1 MIGNSKILKRTFL
14 TLAVAIVVATA
25 SSQIQHGK
33 ASFYS
38 KRATGARTS
47 SGERL
52 HHDSL
57 TCAHRTHPFGTL
69 LKVTNERNGR
79 EVIVRVTDRGPHSRG
94 RIIDLSH
101 AAAKELGIINQGV
114 AVVKVEPVRKTKV
127 PFKPEPESIPEIDFE
142 ITEYTLPASG
152 VLHFP
157 TYGKTTQQLKVP
169 TTNPLNHKRKL
180 TVIRAKK
187 RRKPTARLSKRKKI
201 LIKRPFSPKSVQTFA
216 IKARRKAKEEL
227 SEGNKKTPRI
237 ALIARIMNNN
247 DSCD

>member
-1 MIGNSKILKRTFL
+1 MMIGNYKIFKRTFL
-14 TLAVAIVVATA
+14 TLAVAITVAAA

-38 KRATGARTS
+38 KRATGSRTS

-114 AVVKVEPVRKTKV
+114 AVVKVEPVRNTIV

-157 TYGKTTQQLKVP
+157 TYGKTTQQLKGADNKSTKPQKEVDGNKSQEKKEANSK
-169 TTNPLNHKRKL
+169 TIQEKKDSDKK
-180 TVIRAKK
+180 TVQPKK
-187 RRKPTARLSKRKKI
+187 RSNVRHKSKAKG
-201 LIKRPFSPKSVQTFA
+201 KRRTV
-216 IKARRKAKEEL
+216 RRK
-227 SEGNKKTPRI
+227 
-237 ALIARIMNNN
+237 
-247 DSCD
+247 

>member
-14 TLAVAIVVATA
+14 TLAVAITVAAA

-114 AVVKVEPVRKTKV
+114 AVVKVEPVKKTVV

-152 VLHFP
+152 ILHFP
-157 TYGKTTQQLKVP
+157 TYGKKTHQLKGD
-169 TTNPLNHKRKL
+169 NKDN
-180 TVIRAKK
+180 KK
-187 RRKPTARLSKRKKI
+187 
-201 LIKRPFSPKSVQTFA
+201 Q
-216 IKARRKAKEEL
+216 KEI
-227 SEGNKKTPRI
+227 EGNKKQEKTEANGKTI
-237 ALIARIMNNN
+237 KEKK
-247 DSCD
+247 DSNHKTVQPQKRSNVRNKSKAKGKRKSVRRK

>member
-1 MIGNSKILKRTFL
+1 M
-14 TLAVAIVVATA
+14 TLAVAITVAAA

-101 AAAKELGIINQGV
+101 AAAEELGIINQGV
-114 AVVKVEPVRKTKV
+114 AVVRVEPVKKTVV

-152 VLHFP
+152 ILHFP
-157 TYGKTTQQLKVP
+157 TYGKKTHQLKGD
-169 TTNPLNHKRKL
+169 NKDN
-180 TVIRAKK
+180 KK
-187 RRKPTARLSKRKKI
+187 
-201 LIKRPFSPKSVQTFA
+201 Q
-216 IKARRKAKEEL
+216 KEI
-227 SEGNKKTPRI
+227 EGNKKQEKTEANGKTI
-237 ALIARIMNNN
+237 KEKK
-247 DSCD
+247 DSNHKTVQPQKRSNVRNKSKAKGKRKSVRRK

>member
-1 MIGNSKILKRTFL
+1 M
-14 TLAVAIVVATA
+14 TLAVAITVAAA

-101 AAAKELGIINQGV
+101 AAAEELGIINQGV
-114 AVVKVEPVRKTKV
+114 AVVRVEPVKKTVV

-152 VLHFP
+152 ILHFP
-157 TYGKTTQQLKVP
+157 TYGKKTHQLKGDNKV
-169 TTNPLNHKRKL
+169 N
-180 TVIRAKK
+180 KK
-187 RRKPTARLSKRKKI
+187 
-201 LIKRPFSPKSVQTFA
+201 Q
-216 IKARRKAKEEL
+216 KEI
-227 SEGNKKTPRI
+227 EGNKKQEKTEANGKTI
-237 ALIARIMNNN
+237 KEKK
-247 DSCD
+247 DSNHKTVQPQKRSNVRNKSKAKGKRKSVRRK

>member
-1 MIGNSKILKRTFL
+1 MIGKSKILKRTFL

-79 EVIVRVTDRGPHSRG
+79 EVVVRVTDRGPHSRG

-114 AVVKVEPVRKTKV
+114 AVVKVEPVKKTVV

-152 VLHFP
+152 ILHFP
-157 TYGKTTQQLKVP
+157 TYGKKTHQLKGD
-169 TTNPLNHKRKL
+169 NKDN
-180 TVIRAKK
+180 KK
-187 RRKPTARLSKRKKI
+187 
-201 LIKRPFSPKSVQTFA
+201 Q
-216 IKARRKAKEEL
+216 KEI
-227 SEGNKKTPRI
+227 EGNKKQEKTEANGKTI
-237 ALIARIMNNN
+237 KEKK
-247 DSCD
+247 DSNHKTDQPQKRSNVRNKSKAKGKRKSVRRK

>member
-14 TLAVAIVVATA
+14 TLAVAITVAAA

-38 KRATGARTS
+38 KRATGSRTS

-101 AAAKELGIINQGV
+101 AAAEELGIINQGV
-114 AVVKVEPVRKTKV
+114 AVVKVEPVKKTVV

-152 VLHFP
+152 ILHFP
-157 TYGKTTQQLKVP
+157 TYGKKTHQLKGD
-169 TTNPLNHKRKL
+169 NK
-180 TVIRAKK
+180 AKK
-187 RRKPTARLSKRKKI
+187 K
-201 LIKRPFSPKSVQTFA
+201 Q
-216 IKARRKAKEEL
+216 KEI
-227 SEGNKKTPRI
+227 EGNKKQEKTEANGKTI
-237 ALIARIMNNN
+237 KEKK
-247 DSCD
+247 DSNHKTVQPQKRSNVRNKSKAKGKRKSVRRK

>member
-1 MIGNSKILKRTFL
+1 MIGNSKIFKRTFL

-79 EVIVRVTDRGPHSRG
+79 EVIVRVTARGPHTRG

-101 AAAKELGIINQGV
+101 AAAEELGILNQGV
-114 AVVKVEPVRKTKV
+114 AVVMVELVRKTKV
-127 PFKPEPESIPEIDFE
+127 PFNAEPESIPEFDFE
-142 ITEYTLPASG
+142 ITEYSLPASG

-157 TYGKTTQQLKVP
+157 TYGKTTQQLKGADNKFTKPQKEVDGNKSQEKKEANSK
-169 TTNPLNHKRKL
+169 TIQEKKDSDKK
-180 TVIRAKK
+180 TVQPKK
-187 RRKPTARLSKRKKI
+187 RSNVRHKSKAKG
-201 LIKRPFSPKSVQTFA
+201 KRRTV
-216 IKARRKAKEEL
+216 RRK
-227 SEGNKKTPRI
+227 
-237 ALIARIMNNN
+237 
-247 DSCD
+247 

>member
-14 TLAVAIVVATA
+14 TLAVAIVVAAA

-101 AAAKELGIINQGV
+101 AAAEELGIINQGV
-114 AVVKVEPVRKTKV
+114 AVVRVEPVKKTVV

-152 VLHFP
+152 ILHFP
-157 TYGKTTQQLKVP
+157 TYGKKTHQLKGDNKANKKQKEIEDNKKQEK
-169 TTNPLNHKRKL
+169 TEANGKTIKEKKDSNHKTVQPQKRSNVRNKSKAKGKRKS
-180 TVIRAKK
+180 V
-187 RRKPTARLSKRKKI
+187 RRK
-201 LIKRPFSPKSVQTFA
+201 
-216 IKARRKAKEEL
+216 
-227 SEGNKKTPRI
+227 
-237 ALIARIMNNN
+237 
-247 DSCD
+247 

>member
-1 MIGNSKILKRTFL
+1 M

-142 ITEYTLPASG
+142 ITEYTLPANG

-157 TYGKTTQQLKVP
+157 TYGKKTHQLKGADKANKKQKEIECNKKQEE
-169 TTNPLNHKRKL
+169 TDANGMTIKEKKDSNHKTVQPQKRSNVRNKSKAKGKRKS
-180 TVIRAKK
+180 V
-187 RRKPTARLSKRKKI
+187 RRK
-201 LIKRPFSPKSVQTFA
+201 
-216 IKARRKAKEEL
+216 
-227 SEGNKKTPRI
+227 
-237 ALIARIMNNN
+237 
-247 DSCD
+247 

>member
-1 MIGNSKILKRTFL
+1 MMIGNSKIFKRTFL

-79 EVIVRVTDRGPHSRG
+79 EVIVRVTDRGPHTRG

-101 AAAKELGIINQGV
+101 AAAEELGIINQGV

-157 TYGKTTQQLKVP
+157 TYGKTTQQLKGADNKSTKPQKEVDGNKSQEKKEANSK
-169 TTNPLNHKRKL
+169 TIQEKKDSDKK
-180 TVIRAKK
+180 TVQPKK
-187 RRKPTARLSKRKKI
+187 RSNVRHKNKAKGKR
-201 LIKRPFSPKSVQTFA
+201 RTV
-216 IKARRKAKEEL
+216 RRK
-227 SEGNKKTPRI
+227 
-237 ALIARIMNNN
+237 
-247 DSCD
+247 

>member
-101 AAAKELGIINQGV
+101 AAAEELGIINQGV
-114 AVVKVEPVRKTKV
+114 AVVRVEPVKKTVV

-142 ITEYTLPASG
+142 ITEYTLSASG
-152 VLHFP
+152 ILHFP
-157 TYGKTTQQLKVP
+157 TYGKKTHQLKGD
-169 TTNPLNHKRKL
+169 NKAN
-180 TVIRAKK
+180 KK
-187 RRKPTARLSKRKKI
+187 
-201 LIKRPFSPKSVQTFA
+201 Q
-216 IKARRKAKEEL
+216 KEI
-227 SEGNKKTPRI
+227 EGNKKQEKTEANGKTI
-237 ALIARIMNNN
+237 KEKK
-247 DSCD
+247 DSNHKTVQPQKRSNVRNKSKAKGKRKSVRRK

>member
-101 AAAKELGIINQGV
+101 AAAEELGIINQGV
-114 AVVKVEPVRKTKV
+114 AVVRVEPVKKTVV

-152 VLHFP
+152 ILHFP
-157 TYGKTTQQLKVP
+157 TYGKKTHQLKGDNKANKKQKEIEGKKKQEK
-169 TTNPLNHKRKL
+169 TEANGKTIKEKKDSNHKTVQPQKRSNVRNKSKAKGKRKS
-180 TVIRAKK
+180 V
-187 RRKPTARLSKRKKI
+187 RRK
-201 LIKRPFSPKSVQTFA
+201 
-216 IKARRKAKEEL
+216 
-227 SEGNKKTPRI
+227 
-237 ALIARIMNNN
+237 
-247 DSCD
+247 

>member
-14 TLAVAIVVATA
+14 TLAVAITVAAA

-38 KRATGARTS
+38 KRATGSRTS

-114 AVVKVEPVRKTKV
+114 AVVKVEPVKKTVV

-152 VLHFP
+152 ILHFP
-157 TYGKTTQQLKVP
+157 TYGKKTHQLKGD
-169 TTNPLNHKRKL
+169 NKAN
-180 TVIRAKK
+180 KK
-187 RRKPTARLSKRKKI
+187 
-201 LIKRPFSPKSVQTFA
+201 Q
-216 IKARRKAKEEL
+216 KEI
-227 SEGNKKTPRI
+227 EGNKKQEKTEANGKTI
-237 ALIARIMNNN
+237 KEKK
-247 DSCD
+247 DSNHKTVQPQKRSNVRNKSKAKGKRKSVRRK

>member
-101 AAAKELGIINQGV
+101 AAAEELGIINQGV
-114 AVVKVEPVRKTKV
+114 AVVRVEPVKKTVV

-152 VLHFP
+152 ILHFP
-157 TYGKTTQQLKVP
+157 TYGKKTHQWKGDNKANKKQEKTEANGK
-169 TTNPLNHKRKL
+169 TIKEKKDSNHKTVQPQKRSNVRNKSKAKGKRKS
-180 TVIRAKK
+180 V
-187 RRKPTARLSKRKKI
+187 RRK
-201 LIKRPFSPKSVQTFA
+201 
-216 IKARRKAKEEL
+216 
-227 SEGNKKTPRI
+227 
-237 ALIARIMNNN
+237 
-247 DSCD
+247 

>member
-1 MIGNSKILKRTFL
+1 MIGNSKILKRIFL
-14 TLAVAIVVATA
+14 TLAVATVVAAA

-38 KRATGARTS
+38 KRAIGARTS

-114 AVVKVEPVRKTKV
+114 AVVRVEPVKKTVV

-152 VLHFP
+152 ILHFP
-157 TYGKTTQQLKVP
+157 TYGKTTHQLKDDDNKANK
-169 TTNPLNHKRKL
+169 TQKEM
-180 TVIRAKK
+180 KK
-187 RRKPTARLSKRKKI
+187 
-201 LIKRPFSPKSVQTFA
+201 Q
-216 IKARRKAKEEL
+216 
-227 SEGNKKTPRI
+227 SEGNKKNTTNHSNRT
-237 ALIARIMNNN
+237 NKEQ
-247 DSCD
+247 

>member
-1 MIGNSKILKRTFL
+1 M
-14 TLAVAIVVATA
+14 TLAVAITVAAA

-101 AAAKELGIINQGV
+101 AAAEELGIINQGV
-114 AVVKVEPVRKTKV
+114 AVVRVEPVKKTVV

-152 VLHFP
+152 ILHFP
-157 TYGKTTQQLKVP
+157 TYGKKTHQLKGD
-169 TTNPLNHKRKL
+169 NKDN
-180 TVIRAKK
+180 KK
-187 RRKPTARLSKRKKI
+187 
-201 LIKRPFSPKSVQTFA
+201 Q
-216 IKARRKAKEEL
+216 KEI
-227 SEGNKKTPRI
+227 EGNKKQEKTEANGKTI
-237 ALIARIMNNN
+237 KEKK
-247 DSCD
+247 DSNHKTVQPQKRSNVRNESKAKGKRKSVRRK

>member
-1 MIGNSKILKRTFL
+1 MMIGNSKILKRTFL

-101 AAAKELGIINQGV
+101 AAAEELGIINQGV
-114 AVVKVEPVRKTKV
+114 AVVMVEPVKKTVV

-152 VLHFP
+152 ILHFP
-157 TYGKTTQQLKVP
+157 TYGKKTHQLKGD
-169 TTNPLNHKRKL
+169 NKDN
-180 TVIRAKK
+180 KK
-187 RRKPTARLSKRKKI
+187 
-201 LIKRPFSPKSVQTFA
+201 Q
-216 IKARRKAKEEL
+216 KEI
-227 SEGNKKTPRI
+227 EGNKKQEKTEANGKTI
-237 ALIARIMNNN
+237 KEKK
-247 DSCD
+247 DSNHKTVQPQKRSNVRNKSKAKGKRKSVRRK

>member
-1 MIGNSKILKRTFL
+1 MIGNSKILKRTFT
-14 TLAVAIVVATA
+14 TLAVAIVVAAA

-79 EVIVRVTDRGPHSRG
+79 EVIVRVTDRGPHTRG

-101 AAAKELGIINQGV
+101 AAAEELGIINQGV

-142 ITEYTLPASG
+142 ITEYTLPANG

-157 TYGKTTQQLKVP
+157 TYGKKTHQLKGADNKSYKSQKEVDGNKSQEETDANGKTIKEKKDSEKKTVQP
-169 TTNPLNHKRKL
+169 KKRTNVRNKSKAKGKRKS
-180 TVIRAKK
+180 V
-187 RRKPTARLSKRKKI
+187 RRK
-201 LIKRPFSPKSVQTFA
+201 
-216 IKARRKAKEEL
+216 
-227 SEGNKKTPRI
+227 
-237 ALIARIMNNN
+237 
-247 DSCD
+247 

>member
-101 AAAKELGIINQGV
+101 AAAEELGIINQGV
-114 AVVKVEPVRKTKV
+114 AVVRVEPVKKTVV

-152 VLHFP
+152 ILHFP
-157 TYGKTTQQLKVP
+157 TYGKKTHQLKGD
-169 TTNPLNHKRKL
+169 NKDN
-180 TVIRAKK
+180 KK
-187 RRKPTARLSKRKKI
+187 
-201 LIKRPFSPKSVQTFA
+201 Q
-216 IKARRKAKEEL
+216 KEI
-227 SEGNKKTPRI
+227 EGNKKQEKTEANGKTI
-237 ALIARIMNNN
+237 KEKK
-247 DSCD
+247 DSNHKTVQPQKPSNVRNKSKAKGKRKSVRRK

>member
-101 AAAKELGIINQGV
+101 AAAEELGIINQGV
-114 AVVKVEPVRKTKV
+114 AVVRVEPVKKTVV

-152 VLHFP
+152 ILHFP
-157 TYGKTTQQLKVP
+157 TYGKKTHQLKGDNKANKKQKEIEDNKKQEK
-169 TTNPLNHKRKL
+169 TEANGKTIKEKKDSNHKTVQPQKRSNVRNKSKAKGKRKS
-180 TVIRAKK
+180 V
-187 RRKPTARLSKRKKI
+187 RRK
-201 LIKRPFSPKSVQTFA
+201 
-216 IKARRKAKEEL
+216 
-227 SEGNKKTPRI
+227 
-237 ALIARIMNNN
+237 
-247 DSCD
+247 

>member
-1 MIGNSKILKRTFL
+1 M
-14 TLAVAIVVATA
+14 TLAVAITVAAA

-101 AAAKELGIINQGV
+101 AAAEELGIINQGV
-114 AVVKVEPVRKTKV
+114 AVVRVEPVKKTVV

-152 VLHFP
+152 ILHFP
-157 TYGKTTQQLKVP
+157 TYGKKTHQLKGD
-169 TTNPLNHKRKL
+169 NKAN
-180 TVIRAKK
+180 KK
-187 RRKPTARLSKRKKI
+187 
-201 LIKRPFSPKSVQTFA
+201 Q
-216 IKARRKAKEEL
+216 KEI
-227 SEGNKKTPRI
+227 EGNKKQYKTEANGKSIKVKKDSNHKTVHPQKRSNVRNKSN
-237 ALIARIMNNN
+237 AKGKRKSLIRK
-247 DSCD
+247 